1 MPDEQITEQSCNP
14 NCPNRRRDGIT
25 LVFGKNQR
33 IHLDP
38 FEILLWVLI
47 VSLPTGI
54 TLRDAWDK
62 KLEFNES
69 LTRIAMIS
77 AMGCLI
83 RLSPTEQV
91 SIFLQNFQIL
101 GGKKEREE

>member
-1 MPDEQITEQSCNP
+1 MSDEQITEQSCFT

-25 LVFGKNQR
+25 LDFGKNHR

-38 FEILLWVLI
+38 FEILLWFLV
-47 VSLPTGI
+47 VSLPAGI

-77 AMGCLI
+77 ALGCLI

-91 SIFLQNFQIL
+91 SLFLQNFQI
-101 GGKKEREE
+101 GGKKRA